1 MIKKVKVLSQR
12 GTRICDVGE
21 TENGRIILTFKTKEK
36 FEDIYLDEFV
46 KRASKAVDEQ
56 QSGKKKLTAALLR
69 HKT

>member
-1 MIKKVKVLSQR
+1 MVKKVKVLSQR

-46 KRASKAVDEQ
+46 KRASKAVDEHVHGPID
-56 QSGKKKLTAALLR
+56 SRT
-69 HKT
+69 

>member
-1 MIKKVKVLSQR
+1 MVKKVKVLSQR

-56 QSGKKKLTAALLR
+56 QGYKKKFTATLVM

>member
-1 MIKKVKVLSQR
+1 MVKKVKVLSQR
-12 GTRICDVGE
+12 GTRIYDVGE

-56 QSGKKKLTAALLR
+56 
-69 HKT
+69 

>member
-46 KRASKAVDEQ
+46 RRASKAVDEQ
-56 QSGKKKLTAALLR
+56 
-69 HKT
+69 

>member
-1 MIKKVKVLSQR
+1 MVKKVKVLSQR

-36 FEDIYLDEFV
+36 DIYLDEFV

-56 QSGKKKLTAALLR
+56 
-69 HKT
+69 